1 MSNHDQCAAEQ
12 TWLFPL
18 DKGERQLPASPTADH
33 ARRSPNRQRAKIELA
48 AESWA
53 KLVEALAKVEQRLD
67 AVESLL
73 QVLVGQAPVNAPVKE
88 FYTTAEAARHLGKRP
103 YTVREW
109 CRLKRVRAEKTWA
122 GRGQDDEWR
131 ISHEELLRIQNEG
144 LLSLEKLGRTSLPRR
159 APR

>member
-1 MSNHDQCAAEQ
+1 M
-12 TWLFPL
+12 
-18 DKGERQLPASPTADH
+18 
-33 ARRSPNRQRAKIELA
+33 
-48 AESWA
+48 
-53 KLVEALAKVEQRLD
+53 
-67 AVESLL
+67 
-73 QVLVGQAPVNAPVKE
+73 NAPVKE
-88 FYTTAEAARHLGKRP
+88 CYTTAEAARLLGKRP